1 LKRFLLLG
9 KGRNAVKKSGE
20 LGGARTHDPRLKRAL
35 LYQLSY
41 ELFYDRLFQIITG
54 AAKLPLF
61 LLAPVSAQGPERS
74 VLGLPDGVK

>member
-1 LKRFLLLG
+1 MGLLG
-9 KGRNAVKKSGE
+9 QGICSLRGE
-20 LGGARTHDPRLKRAL
+20 LGGNRTHDPRLKRAL

-41 ELFYDRLFQIITG
+41 ELLYDRLFQIITG